1 MNNGLKDYGLLLWR
15 WAWLIVLGVLL
26 SAGLTYGISRLV
38 APVYLASTKLLV
50 NQAPSAAQTDSA
62 SILIKSDQLART
74 YADMLVQEP
83 ELSEVIATLHL
94 NYTLEDLAK
103 VVKVNSIL
111 NTQLLEVDVE
121 DHDPVLAAA
130 IANAIPVAFN
140 RQNTALQASRYAEEK
155 ISLTQDMEALN
166 TQIQQA
172 QAKSDTLDASKSA
185 QLDAELV
192 QLRASYSSLRQSY
205 ENIRLA
211 ESQSTSNIVV
221 TEPARVPTEP
231 DYPKPGR
238 NAALGGIMGLLLSVG
253 LVFLI
258 GYLDDRIRT
267 PEQIELYLNVPI
279 LGLIRRWAADK
290 TFTYS
295 QAALITV
302 REPRSP
308 IVEAFRSLRTNIQF
322 ASVDQQIRTLLVTSA
337 SPTEG
342 KSTVAA
348 NLAIVMAQAGLRVT
362 LVDCDLRRPTVHKL
376 FEQPDRLGLTNLML
390 QDPGQWNSAKHVSQI
405 DHLSLITSGPMPPNP
420 SEILGSNRMRQFIE
434 HLHTTNDI
442 VIIDAPP
449 MLAVT
454 DALILSQMADGV
466 LLVVDTGTTRI
477 GDATQSKQQLE
488 QVNARLL
495 GVVMN
500 KVPTG
505 RQAYY
510 YYYDDYD
517 RSDKD
522 KDGKLTGKR
531 RKAKFAKNNVAAVTS
546 VDPQTD
552 SAQD

>member
-1 MNNGLKDYGLLLWR
+1 
-15 WAWLIVLGVLL
+15 
-26 SAGLTYGISRLV
+26 
-38 APVYLASTKLLV
+38 LLV
-50 NQAPSAAQTDSA
+50 NQAPNAAQTDSA

-94 NYTLEDLAK
+94 NYTLDDLAK
-103 VVKVNSIL
+103 VVRVNSIL

-121 DHDPVLAAA
+121 DPDPVLAAA

-155 ISLTQDMEALN
+155 ISLTQDMETLN

-185 QLDAELV
+185 QVDAELV

-231 DYPKPGR
+231 DHPKPGR
-238 NAALGGIMGLLLSVG
+238 NAVLGGVVGLLLSVG

-267 PEQIELYLNVPI
+267 PEQIELHLNVPI
-279 LGLIRRWAADK
+279 LGLIRRWVADK
-290 TFTYS
+290 TFTYG
-295 QAALITV
+295 QAALIAV

-390 QDPGQWNSAKHVSQI
+390 QDPSQWNGAKHVSPI
-405 DHLSLITSGPMPPNP
+405 DHLSLITSGPTPPNP

-434 HLHTTNDI
+434 YLHTTNDM

-454 DALILSQMADGV
+454 DALILSRLADGV

-477 GDATQSKQQLE
+477 GDAIHSKQQLD
-488 QVNARLL
+488 QLNARLL

-510 YYYDDYD
+510 YYYD
-517 RSDKD
+517 R
-522 KDGKLTGKR
+522 G
-531 RKAKFAKNNVAAVTS
+531 
-546 VDPQTD
+546 
-552 SAQD
+552 

>member
-26 SAGLTYGISRLV
+26 SAGLAYGISRLV

-50 NQAPSAAQTDSA
+50 NQAPNAAQTDSA

-94 NYTLEDLAK
+94 NYTLDDLAK

-121 DHDPVLAAA
+121 DPDPVLAAA

-172 QAKSDTLDASKSA
+172 QAKSDALDASKSA
-185 QLDAELV
+185 QVDAELV

-231 DYPKPGR
+231 DHPKPGR
-238 NAALGGIMGLLLSVG
+238 NAVLGGVVGLLLSVG

-267 PEQIELYLNVPI
+267 TEQIEIHLNVPI
-279 LGLIRRWAADK
+279 LGLIRRWVADK
-290 TFTYS
+290 TVTYS
-295 QAALITV
+295 QAALIAV

-362 LVDCDLRRPTVHKL
+362 LVDSDLRRPTVHKL

-510 YYYDDYD
+510 YYYD
-517 RSDKD
+517 RGDKD

-531 RKAKFAKNNVAAVTS
+531 HKANLAKSNVAAVTP